1 MQTLKFK
8 SNPIEEFWRFFCDEM
23 QIPFD
28 HLSVYEH
35 KVMKDVF
42 KRSKLLKALPNRK
55 KESNYSENRKKQS
68 LPMRKWQKV
77 QEMLFE

>member
-1 MQTLKFK
+1 
-8 SNPIEEFWRFFCDEM
+8 M

-28 HLSVYEH
+28 HLSVDEH

-55 KESNYSENRKKQS
+55 KYARVTMICACNTGLNFFCY
-68 LPMRKWQKV
+68 
-77 QEMLFE
+77 LFVFSFSKIDNTSG

>member
-1 MQTLKFK
+1 MRL
-8 SNPIEEFWRFFCDEM
+8 RFFCDEM

-28 HLSVYEH
+28 HLSVDEH

-55 KESNYSENRKKQS
+55 TKSKNHNHPSNGWFA
-68 LPMRKWQKV
+68 LG
-77 QEMLFE
+77 L

>member
-1 MQTLKFK
+1 MRL
-8 SNPIEEFWRFFCDEM
+8 RFFCDEM

-28 HLSVYEH
+28 HLSVDEH

-55 KESNYSENRKKQS
+55 TKSKK
-68 LPMRKWQKV
+68 
-77 QEMLFE
+77 